1 MKEFALIFR
10 FGNIADAKPSP
21 QQIQERM
28 NWLAGIVAANQLANK
43 GSTLS
48 VTNAKTV
55 KAPDVVTD
63 GPFTEIKEFISGFV
77 IVKTPTLGDAVQLA
91 RTNPILKA
99 GGTVEVREVMQIY
112 VQHSS

>member
-10 FGNIADAKPSP
+10 CSNLADAKPSP

-28 NWLAGIVAANQLANK
+28 NWLAGIVAAGRLAGK

-55 KAPDVVTD
+55 KAPDLVTD

-77 IVKTPTLGDAVQLA
+77 IVKAATLDEAVQLA
-91 RTNPILKA
+91 EKNPILKT
-99 GGTVEVREVMQIY
+99 GGTVEVREVMQVY
-112 VQHSS
+112 VQQPS